1 MSILV
6 MNIDRPFFFFFLIYF
21 LFWLTSVW
29 KKRKVFLMI
38 DYLTYQWN
46 LIDNHLFWLFL
57 FFCSLPVVIEVW
69 SIESMWAVSSVFS
82 EHIMISFSH
91 LFHLFFFFMNRSTK
105 QEKIINLE
113 LSAFRCQTSIIS
125 CKENFSHLFL
135 HDINIADKLLRYIV
149 YSKSAEKEKCF
160 GRARKNII
168 WTDQRNKVCA
178 VQD

>member
-1 MSILV
+1 LANVDSS
-6 MNIDRPFFFFFLIYF
+6 DEYRSTFFFLFSYIF
-21 LFWLTSVW
+21 F
-29 KKRKVFLMI
+29 I
-38 DYLTYQWN
+38 
-46 LIDNHLFWLFL
+46 LIDKCLKKKKSFFNDWLFDLSMEFDRQSFILTFPFFL
-57 FFCSLPVVIEVW
+57 FFTSCDWSLIDWVNVGSLICLYWTYNDIVFA
-69 SIESMWAVSSVFS
+69 SLSS
-82 EHIMISFSH
+82 
-91 LFHLFFFFMNRSTK
+91 FFFFMNRSTK

-168 WTDQRNKVCA
+168 
-178 VQD
+178 